1 MHRRNFLKAAAM
13 PAVASCLPLSAG
25 WPFMS
30 EKPAGW
36 ERQPLGY
43 SNGQI
48 IDELTKL
55 IPQLMQESAVPGASI
70 AVVADGKLLW
80 RKGFGVKNA
89 ETKEPVGVDTV
100 FEAASVSKTV
110 FAYFVLKLCENNV
123 IGLDTPLSKYVSTAF
138 LGNDPQLDLITPR
151 HVLSHTTGFQNIR
164 STDSPLKVH
173 FKPGSQFDYSGEGY
187 WCLQS
192 VIARVHGREDAGECA
207 QYEAGLK
214 VCATDFDAA
223 MEQNVL
229 VPFGMNSSAYL
240 WRDEFAR
247 QAASPHDVAGKAHA
261 KKRPKAT
268 DIARYGAMG
277 ELHTT
282 CGDYAK
288 FLMQVLNPGPA
299 DQFRLTKKMHQ
310 EMLHPQVKL
319 KEEGKIDGADAWA
332 LGWAVQQRKTGDVI
346 LHSGGQDGF
355 RSLTMGSVARK
366 SGFVMFTNSDNGGK
380 VIFHPKLAMVL
391 NALLVS

>member
-1 MHRRNFLKAAAM
+1 MRRRNFLKKAGM
-13 PAVASCLPLSAG
+13 PALASCLTLPAH
-25 WPFMS
+25 WPFAS
-30 EKPAGW
+30 EEKRTPC
-36 ERQPLGY
+36 LY
-43 SNGQI
+43 KNGQI

-55 IPQLMQESAVPGASI
+55 IPELMQESIVPGASI
-70 AVVADGKLLW
+70 ALVSDGKLLW
-80 RKGFGVKNA
+80 QQGFGLKNA
-89 ETKEPVGVDTV
+89 ETKEPVTTDTV

-110 FAYFVLKLCENNV
+110 FAYYVLKLCENRV
-123 IGLDTPLSKYVSTAF
+123 IGLDTPLSKYGSMAF
-138 LGNDPQLDLITPR
+138 LGNDPQLNLITPR

-164 STDSPLKVH
+164 ASDSPLKVH

-192 VIARVHGREDAGECA
+192 VIARVHGRENAGECA
-207 QYEAGLK
+207 QYEADLK

-223 MEQNVL
+223 MNQNVL
-229 VPFGMNSSAYL
+229 APFGMKASGYL
-240 WRDEFAR
+240 WRDEFAFR
-247 QAASPHDVAGKAHA
+247 AASPHDVAGKPHA
-261 KKRPKAT
+261 KKRPTAP

-282 CGDYAK
+282 CTDYAR
-288 FLMQVLNPGPA
+288 FLIEVLDPKPA
-299 DQFRLTKKMHQ
+299 DRYRLTKKMHD
-310 EMLHPQVKL
+310 EMLRPQVKL

-332 LGWAVQQRKTGDVI
+332 LGWAVQQRKTGDVV

-380 VIFHPKLAMVL
+380 VLFHPKLATVL
-391 NALLVS
+391 NTLLVS

>member
-1 MHRRNFLKAAAM
+1 MRRRIFLKTTTI
-13 PAVASCLPLSAG
+13 PVLASCLPLRTG
-25 WPFMS
+25 WPFAS
-30 EKPAGW
+30 ETKAKPLHYG
-36 ERQPLGY
+36 
-43 SNGQI
+43 NKQI

-55 IPQLMQESAVPGASI
+55 IPQLMQESVVPGTSI
-70 AVVADGKLLW
+70 ALVGDGKVFW
-80 RKGFGVKNA
+80 QQGFGVKNV
-89 ETKEPVGVDTV
+89 ENKERVGTDTV

-110 FAYFVLKLCENNV
+110 FAYFVLKLCENKV
-123 IGLDTPLSKYVSTAF
+123 IGLDTPLSKYVPMSF

-192 VIARVHGREDAGECA
+192 VIARVHGRENAGECG
-207 QYEAGLK
+207 QYEADLK

-223 MEQNVL
+223 LKQNVL
-229 VPFGMNSSAYL
+229 APFGMKSSGYV
-240 WRDEFAR
+240 WRNEFAK
-247 QAASPHDVAGKAHA
+247 QAASPHDVAGKPHA
-261 KKRPKAT
+261 KKRPTAT

-282 CGDYAK
+282 CTDYAK
-288 FLMQVLNPGPA
+288 FLIEVLDPRPA
-299 DQFRLTKKMHQ
+299 NSFRLTKKMHQ
-310 EMLHPQVKL
+310 EMLRPQVKL

-380 VIFHPKLAMVL
+380 VLFHPKLATVL
-391 NALLVS
+391 NTLLIS